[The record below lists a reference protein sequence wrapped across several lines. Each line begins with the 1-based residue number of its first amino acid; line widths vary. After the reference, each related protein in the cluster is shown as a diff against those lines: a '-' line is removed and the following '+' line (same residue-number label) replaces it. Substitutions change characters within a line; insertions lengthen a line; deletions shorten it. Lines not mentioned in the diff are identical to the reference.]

1 MKKVLIGLGG
11 LILLVIIAA
20 IALPM
25 FIPASVLEERI
36 ERAASEALGREVTID
51 GAPKISIIP
60 TEATVKGLTVANAE
74 GFSAPHLAQVEE
86 ADIGVKLIP
95 LLSKRIEITRFH
107 LKNPDIRLEATEDA
121 TNWALGAPGEP
132 SAPSEES
139 GGPASLPDVHLGD
152 VRLTGG
158 RVTYQGPDGKV
169 WEARDANLVLT
180 LDSLDDPLGLKG
192 DMVVQG
198 EPSKVDASFST
209 PRSYAEQ
216 GNATMDLD
224 MSVGENNAEMGLSL
238 TDELAFNGD
247 LDIDFPALRSLFA
260 LVGADLGTENGFKRL
275 RLDGPVSGTT
285 SRIAF
290 GQGTELEF
298 DEIKGSGALT
308 IDVSGPRPSITG
320 DMTLG
325 TLDLTPYL
333 PAENEEF
340 EAVKEGKSSTFPA
353 WSEEPMDLSALGAVD
368 ADLDIQTGNVI
379 LPGITI
385 GDTALSLLAKAGDV
399 TVDVKDTSL
408 YGGKGKG
415 TLTAKAVS
423 TPRVG
428 VNFALLGVDA
438 GEAAKELAGITRLRG
453 TGDIT
458 LDNVTVTGASQA
470 AMVRSLAGQINL
482 DLKDG
487 AIEGINIGKIGRS
500 ALQTYDTLTG
510 EGGGINT
517 ANLVSSLNGVIT
529 QARGP
534 SEESDFSDFNL
545 ALDANGGIVRSRT
558 IRLEGPYYEIT
569 GDAEVDLANQKMTM
583 KLIPA
588 VEAEGSDLRR
598 KLPVPITVGGS
609 FNSPSVGIDMQPV
622 ISGAINNQ
630 VGKLLEGQGVNVSDG
645 ENLEDTLRNTA
656 RDELTRALSGNRD
669 KDEEAAEGD
678 DQPETDG
685 ETSTEEPDPRDELI
699 RQGIGALLG
708 GSKKEEEPQTEED
721 GGNN

>member
-1 MKKVLIGLGG
+1 MKKILIGLGA
-11 LILLVIIAA
+11 LVVLLVIVVL
-20 IALPM
+20 ALPM

-51 GAPKISIIP
+51 GAPKISILP

-86 ADIGVKLIP
+86 ADIGVKLMP

-107 LKNPDIRLEATEDA
+107 LKNPDIRLEATEEG
-121 TNWALGAPGEP
+121 TNWALGAPGEEP
-132 SAPSEES
+132 APAEETG
-139 GGPASLPDVHLGD
+139 GGPVSLPDVHLGD

-158 RVTYQGPDGKV
+158 RVTYQGPDGKL
-169 WEARDANLVLT
+169 WEARDADLVLT

-198 EPSKVDASFST
+198 EPSKVDARFST

-216 GNATMDLD
+216 GSATMDLD
-224 MSVGENNAEMGLSL
+224 MTVGDNNAAMDLSL
-238 TDELAFNGD
+238 TDELAFDGN

-260 LVGADLGTENGFKRL
+260 LVGADLGTENGFNRL

-298 DEIKGSGALT
+298 DEIKGTGAIA
-308 IDVSGPRPSITG
+308 IDVSGARPSITG

-333 PAENEEF
+333 PAADPEF
-340 EAVKEGKSSTFPA
+340 EAAKQDKSSAFPA
-353 WSEEPMDLSALGAVD
+353 WSTEPMDLSALGAVD
-368 ADLDIQTGNVI
+368 ADLDIQTGEVI

-385 GDTALSLLAKAGDV
+385 GDTALSLLANAGDV

-423 TPRVG
+423 TPQVG

-438 GEAAKELAGITRLRG
+438 GQAAKELAGITRLRG

-458 LDNVTVTGASQA
+458 LNNVTVTGASQA
-470 AMVRSLAGQINL
+470 AMVKSLAGQINL

-500 ALQTYDTLTG
+500 ALQAYDTLTG
-510 EGGGINT
+510 EGGGLNT

-529 QARGP
+529 EARGP
-534 SEESDFSDFNL
+534 SQESDFSDFNL
-545 ALDANGGIVRSRT
+545 ALDANGGVVRSRS

-569 GDAEVDLANQKMTM
+569 GDAAVDLPNQAMEM
-583 KLIPA
+583 SLIPA
-588 VEAEGSDLRR
+588 IAAEGSDLRR

-609 FNSPSVGIDMQPV
+609 FNSPSVGIDMQSV
-622 ISGAINNQ
+622 ISGAVNNR
-630 VGKLLEGQGVNVSDG
+630 VGKLLKDQGVNVTDG
-645 ENLEDTLRNTA
+645 ENLQDTLRNTA
-656 RDELTRALSGNRD
+656 RDELTRALSGK
-669 KDEEAAEGD
+669 KDEEDAAEGD
-678 DQPETDG
+678 DASDTDG
-685 ETSTEEPDPRDELI
+685 ETSTEQPDPRDELI

-708 GSKKEEEPQTEED
+708 GSKSEEEPKQEDD
-721 GGNN
+721 GGNE